1 MATHREDV
9 SPAGMRSEAGTGRLS
24 RRASLNALAAGLDF
38 GARIVVELLLTPLL
52 VGRLGASLYGA
63 WRVLWQ
69 WTGYV
74 WATSGRSSQALQS
87 AIANRQSSPDITEK
101 RAYVASAVVVWIL
114 FLPVLATVGGI
125 GIWAAPH
132 VLDLDPEY
140 VGVVRW
146 AAALLVVDS
155 IALALL
161 TVPRSVLQGENL
173 GYKRMGW
180 SAVVV
185 LAGGGITAVAV
196 LLDGGIVGVASANL
210 VNTVLTGGLFWK
222 VTRTHVPW
230 FGMGRPSRQ
239 TVRWFL
245 GLSSWF
251 LGWKLVFELM
261 TASDVIILGAFASVS
276 LVSVYVLTKFVP
288 ETLSRFMVIITN
300 GVIPGLGGI
309 LGSGDLPR
317 VIRVRNELMSLTW
330 LLMTSFSCSIL
341 LWDASFVGMWVGEQ
355 YYAGS
360 LEALLMVIV
369 VVQFCL
375 IRNDTYLID
384 VTLDL
389 RVKVLVGALATAVSI
404 VLAVLLVGLYNAG
417 IAGACVGV
425 IAGRCI
431 LTLVYPWHVGRTIG
445 YPLTRQLRAA
455 IRPGATTALLFAL
468 VVVFGHD
475 IRVSSWAA
483 VGSASLLTAALA
495 GCVSAALGLTSGQ
508 RTSLFK
514 RVRTVAKGM

>member
-1 MATHREDV
+1 
-9 SPAGMRSEAGTGRLS
+9 
-24 RRASLNALAAGLDF
+24 LAAGLDF
-38 GARIVVELLLTPLL
+38 AARIVVELLLTPLL
-52 VGRLGASLYGA
+52 VARLGASLYGT

-87 AIANRQSSPDITEK
+87 AIANRQSSPDIAEK
-101 RAYVASAVVVWIL
+101 RAYVASAVVVWVL
-114 FLPVLATVGGI
+114 FLPVLATVGAI
-125 GIWAAPH
+125 GVWAAPH
-132 VLDLDPEY
+132 VLDLAPEY

-161 TVPRSVLQGENL
+161 SIPRSVLQGENL

-180 SAVVV
+180 SAGLV

-196 LLDGGIVGVASANL
+196 LLDGGIVGVAAANL
-210 VNTVLTGGLFWK
+210 VNTLLAGMLFLK
-222 VTRTHVPW
+222 VTRTYVPW
-230 FGMGRPSRQ
+230 FGMDRPSRQ

-251 LGWKLVFELM
+251 LGWKFVIELM

-288 ETLSRFMVIITN
+288 ETLNRFMVIITN

-309 LGSGDLPR
+309 VGSGDLPK

-330 LLMTSFSCSIL
+330 LVMTAFSCSIL
-341 LWDASFVGMWVGEQ
+341 LWDASFVGMWVGEE

-360 LEALLMVIV
+360 LEALLMVVV

-389 RVKVLVGALATAVSI
+389 RVKVLVGALSTVVSI
-404 VLAVLLVGLYNAG
+404 VLSVLLVGLYDAG
-417 IAGACVGV
+417 IAGVCLG
-425 IAGRCI
+425 ILAGRCV

-445 YPLTRQLRAA
+445 YPVTRQLRAV
-455 IRPGATTALLFAL
+455 IRPGATTALLFTS
-468 VVVFGHD
+468 VVLLGHD

-483 VGSASLLTAALA
+483 LVLASGMTAVLA
-495 GCVSAALGLTSGQ
+495 GCVAAPLGLTSGQ
-508 RTSLFK
+508 RTLLFQ
-514 RVRTVAKGM
+514 RARAVAARM